1 MRLAALRVVARA
13 AARTALAVVVAAVL
27 AGAEAAPA
35 ATAPAPTP
43 KLAAALRRLAAEVAP
58 GPPTAPASSVAPG
71 EGAGTALPAAPAP
84 PTLDARELRRR
95 LATAQRELVASG
107 GSDRWLDPFFQR
119 QDDCSDDE
127 ARAALAAEAATTLAL
142 IGAEVEGALARAAAE
157 PAARA
162 LSASRE
168 AAARETLA
176 RVLAEDE
183 FRRFPRAVVEPSDFQ
198 KWFVRLLDWWRHWK
212 EARGT
217 PSLRWIEWFSD
228 WMLTLGFAALVAL
241 AVWVILGR
249 WRRGR
254 GRVLARAARFAALD
268 GAAREP
274 SAVEAELATLLAAG
288 AHRDALRVLHLA
300 TLARLHELRRV
311 PDAPGLTHWELL
323 AALGAARA
331 PAPLLE
337 HFGDLNGAFDAAWYG
352 GEPVDA
358 ARFARFRDIT
368 RTFLDEVRSSAPRG
382 SFDRAR

>member
-1 MRLAALRVVARA
+1 MTRAACRAMARASARIALALAIAAGLAA
-13 AARTALAVVVAAVL
+13 
-27 AGAEAAPA
+27 AEAALA

-43 KLAAALRRLAAEVAP
+43 KLAATLRRLAAEVAP
-58 GPPTAPASSVAPG
+58 APPTAPATSAAPG
-71 EGAGTALPAAPAP
+71 DGAGTALPAQPP

-119 QDDCSDDE
+119 QDECKDDE
-127 ARAALAAEAATTLAL
+127 ARAALAGEAAATLAL

-157 PAARA
+157 PAALA
-162 LSASRE
+162 AVASRE

-176 RVLAEDE
+176 RVLAEDD

-198 KWFVRLLDWWRHWK
+198 KWFVRFLDWWNHWK
-212 EARGT
+212 DARGT
-217 PSLRWIEWFSD
+217 PSLRWIEWLSD

-254 GRVLARAARFAALD
+254 ARVVARAARFAALD
-268 GAAREP
+268 ATARAP
-274 SAVEAELATLLAAG
+274 SALEAELATLLAAG

-300 TLARLHELRRV
+300 TLARLHQLRRV
-311 PDAPGLTHWELL
+311 PAAPGLTHWELL

-358 ARFARFRDIT
+358 ARFARFRDTT